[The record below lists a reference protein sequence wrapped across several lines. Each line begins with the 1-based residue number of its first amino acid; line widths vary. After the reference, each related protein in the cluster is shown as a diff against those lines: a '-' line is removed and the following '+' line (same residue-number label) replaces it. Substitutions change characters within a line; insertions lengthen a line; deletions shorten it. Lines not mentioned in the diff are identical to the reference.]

1 LAQGSHSTIT
11 PVKGSMAARAAF
23 VFVLFAIGVIQL
35 LCFSSSRQTP
45 RLYTFGF
52 VPQIT
57 SLPRQTTPHMMTV
70 YGATTKATTKP
81 NLHSIGLDEDTK
93 DTILS
98 YLEEGSQLEKTQ
110 RGVLVSLF
118 RISKKAA
125 SGQRSELPTTDEAL
139 ADPSGEVAVQAA
151 AYEVFFISRDLFG
164 GPVKD
169 FVDNCMRRVMLTTKD
184 AGKRVEILDTCF
196 QAFPAEYKDT
206 PVEDGMRLFRM
217 LLAPQTA
224 NVESAKTEVRARS
237 TKLNRDTAGMVEK
250 WMRKMEVGHPEFL
263 GPTDFAEDC
272 RTVSWDPMDVWMPM
286 MPRKKNSQ
294 ARSAEDCFLFEE
306 SLRNYKAVVVNLEA
320 FDL

>member
-1 LAQGSHSTIT
+1 
-11 PVKGSMAARAAF
+11 
-23 VFVLFAIGVIQL
+23 
-35 LCFSSSRQTP
+35 
-45 RLYTFGF
+45 
-52 VPQIT
+52 
-57 SLPRQTTPHMMTV
+57 MMTV